1 MAGLLFGN
9 LVAAPQRQ
17 RRARTYRENDNWLSF
32 TDEELRARYRFGRE
46 SIEYILNVIGNDL
59 RRKTRRNHAMSP
71 SKQLLVA
78 LRFFAS
84 GSFLQ
89 VVGDIEGVD
98 KSSASRAVQHVS
110 QLLAAKQE
118 MFIKWPTTA
127 AEVNAN
133 KNGFYR
139 KRRFPGVIGCVDGT
153 HIRITAPHDNEADY
167 VNRKGFH
174 SINVQA
180 VCNHEGR

>member
-17 RRARTYRENDNWLSF
+17 RRARTYRENDNWLFSPTKNF
-32 TDEELRARYRFGRE
+32 VPVRFGRE
-46 SIEYILNVIGNDL
+46 YIEYILNVIGKDL

-153 HIRITAPHDNEADY
+153 HSRIIAPHDNEADY

-180 VCNHEGR
+180 LCNHEGR

>member
-46 SIEYILNVIGNDL
+46 YIEYILNVIGKDL
-59 RRKTRRNHAMSP
+59 RRNHAMSP

-110 QLLAAKQE
+110 QLLAAKRE
-118 MFIKWPTTA
+118 MFIKWPTSASRGERQQKRILPQATLSGRDWMCGRDPQSHHCTA
-127 AEVNAN
+127 RQRSRLCESERVS
-133 KNGFYR
+133 
-139 KRRFPGVIGCVDGT
+139 
-153 HIRITAPHDNEADY
+153 
-167 VNRKGFH
+167 FH
-174 SINVQA
+174 KCSSGLQS
-180 VCNHEGR
+180 

>member
-17 RRARTYRENDNWLSF
+17 RRARTYRENDNWFSF

-78 LRFFAS
+78 LRFFAR

-98 KSSASRAVQHVS
+98 TPPFKHEHFI
-110 QLLAAKQE
+110 QLQ
-118 MFIKWPTTA
+118 P
-127 AEVNAN
+127 
-133 KNGFYR
+133 
-139 KRRFPGVIGCVDGT
+139 
-153 HIRITAPHDNEADY
+153 
-167 VNRKGFH
+167 
-174 SINVQA
+174 
-180 VCNHEGR
+180 